1 MVHSSVEVVGKFM
14 MVEVAIMEKEEPSG
28 RQSPWPCSNLQEIPR
43 PVLLGGC
50 SQEDFI
56 FFSREWL
63 RYVRHY
69 EKVDANEISEQLLQC
84 LDTALQK
91 VVYRALEPTV
101 DAFDINVYTITQDV
115 LLMVIEL
122 PVEEVEKAVY
132 DDLGGEDDTLYPTDE
147 IGQIKEQ
154 AWWWLTRT

>member
-1 MVHSSVEVVGKFM
+1 MPRHSSPE
-14 MVEVAIMEKEEPSG
+14 SG
-28 RQSPWPCSNLQEIPR
+28 
-43 PVLLGGC
+43 V
-50 SQEDFI
+50 
-56 FFSREWL
+56 
-63 RYVRHY
+63 
-69 EKVDANEISEQLLQC
+69 
-84 LDTALQK
+84 
-91 VVYRALEPTV
+91 RALEPTV

>member
-1 MVHSSVEVVGKFM
+1 MVHSLVEVVGKFM

-28 RQSPWPCSNLQEIPR
+28 RQSPWPCSNLQDIPR

-69 EKVDANEISEQLLQC
+69 KKVDANEISEQLLQC

-91 VVYRALEPTV
+91 VVYRAL
-101 DAFDINVYTITQDV
+101 
-115 LLMVIEL
+115 
-122 PVEEVEKAVY
+122 
-132 DDLGGEDDTLYPTDE
+132 
-147 IGQIKEQ
+147 
-154 AWWWLTRT
+154 